1 MFIDRIPNRGSP
13 PAILLRET
21 WREAGRIRKR
31 TLANLSHWPE
41 EKIEALR
48 AVLRGCATVSRL
60 EGAFEIQRSL
70 PHGHVAAALGTLR
83 LLGLDRLI
91 ASRPSRE
98 RDLCVAMIVARILD
112 PASKLS
118 TARGLGEETSTLAE
132 TLGIVSADEDELYEA
147 MDWLLERQGK
157 IQKAL
162 AKRHLAEGSLV
173 LYDVTSTYF
182 EGRSCALAR
191 LGHSRDG
198 RRDRLQIVFGLLSD
212 REGCPVAVEVFEG
225 NTSDPKTFSLEVAKV
240 RERFGLSR
248 VVFVGDRGMITE
260 ARIREDLVPAGL
272 NWITSLRAPS
282 IRKLLEG
289 GVLQLSLFD
298 TKDLAEIVSPD
309 YPGERLIVCKN
320 PLLAAER
327 ARKRED
333 LLRATEKDLE
343 KIAAATKR
351 SQRPLRGE
359 KQIALRLGKVLG
371 RFKMGKHFKIEIKEN
386 LFQYE
391 RDLSSIAQ
399 EACLDGLYVIRTNLP
414 QEKLNAQETVSAY
427 KSLSAVEHAFRS
439 LKSVDLKVRPIY
451 HHLADRV
458 RAHVFLC
465 MLAYYVQ
472 WHMRQR
478 LSSLLFDEENP
489 ADAKAV
495 RSSPV
500 APARHSPKTEK
511 KRKTQKTEEGLPL
524 SSFQDL
530 LKLLATLCKNRVRPK
545 LPDAATFHQ
554 YTLPTPLQQKAFQ
567 LLGVPHNM

>member
-1 MFIDRIPNRGSP
+1 MFIDRVPNRGSP

-21 WREAGRIRKR
+21 WREAGKIRKR

-48 AVLRGCATVSRL
+48 AVLRGSPTVARL

-83 LLGLDRLI
+83 LLGLDRLM
-91 ASRPSRE
+91 ASRPSRQK
-98 RDLCVAMIVARILD
+98 DLCMAMIVSRLLD

-118 TARGLGEETSTLAE
+118 TARGLGEETSTLAQ

-147 MDWLLERQGK
+147 MDWLLARQGK
-157 IQKAL
+157 IEEAL
-162 AKRHLAEGSLV
+162 ARRHLAEGGLV

-198 RRDRLQIVFGLLSD
+198 WRDRLQIVFGLLSD
-212 REGCPVAVEVFEG
+212 PEGRPVAVEVFEG
-225 NTSDPKTFSLEVAKV
+225 NTADPKTFSSEVVKV
-240 RERFGLSR
+240 KERFGLSR

-272 NWITSLRAPS
+272 EWITSLRAPS
-282 IRKLLEG
+282 IRKLLEQ

-298 TKDLAEIVSPD
+298 QKDLAEIVSPD

-343 KIAAATKR
+343 KIAAATQR
-351 SQRPLRGE
+351 SKRPLRGE

-371 RFKMGKHFKIEIKEN
+371 RFKMGKHFKIEIQQN
-386 LFQYE
+386 LFQYQ

-414 QEKLNAQETVSAY
+414 QEKFSAQEAVSAY

-465 MLAYYVQ
+465 MLAYYVE

-478 LSSLLFDEENP
+478 LSPLLFDEENP
-489 ADAKAV
+489 AGARAA

-511 KRKTQKTEEGLPL
+511 KRRTQKTEEGLPL
-524 SSFQDL
+524 LSFQDL
-530 LKLLATLCKNRVRPK
+530 LKLLATLCKNRVQPR
-545 LPDAATFHQ
+545 LSDAASFYQ
-554 YTLPTPLQQKAFQ
+554 YTLPTPSQLKAFQ
-567 LLGVPHNM
+567 LLGVSPNL